1 MDNKFNKNT
10 QVQNISRAKENNIIK
25 DNFIMLS
32 HAANF
37 IDSPWVQLWQKL
49 KYKI

>member
-1 MDNKFNKNT
+1 MDNKFNRNT
-10 QVQNISRAKENNIIK
+10 QVQNISRAK

-37 IDSPWVQLWQKL
+37 IDSPRVQLWQTL

>member
-1 MDNKFNKNT
+1 MDNKFNRNT
-10 QVQNISRAKENNIIK
+10 QVQNISRAK

-32 HAANF
+32 QAANF
-37 IDSPWVQLWQKL
+37 IDSPRVQLWQTL

>member
-1 MDNKFNKNT
+1 MDNKFNRNT
-10 QVQNISRAKENNIIK
+10 QVQNISRAKDNNIIK

-37 IDSPWVQLWQKL
+37 IDSPRVQLWQTL

>member
-10 QVQNISRAKENNIIK
+10 QVQNNSRAKDNNIIM

-37 IDSPWVQLWQKL
+37 IDSPRVQLWQKL